1 MRQVIFI
8 MATKKYTFFTV
19 PFKAVS
25 LALFIGLTL
34 LSSCGGSEEKSEEK
48 EEFTLNEDY
57 YDFKGVSLSSYGI
70 NAMIML
76 PDETANIGAATKPE
90 IIHADG
96 DFKWDILV
104 GPNFQLHIEDYGD
117 YNDLVEVKKKE
128 LKEYDFVK
136 INYLINEKDLILYE
150 QTLLVKGSKKAAKS
164 VGVEHRSY
172 HVYGQKTIDGVTYE
186 LRSRDEGYEKVII
199 ELMAKSIKSFKP
211 IQK

>member
-1 MRQVIFI
+1 MTSKKSTVLIQSILSISMFL
-8 MATKKYTFFTV
+8 MAGIISF
-19 PFKAVS
+19 
-25 LALFIGLTL
+25 
-34 LSSCGGSEEKSEEK
+34 SCGGDTKEEK
-48 EEFTLNEDY
+48 EEEFSLNEDY
-57 YDFKGVSLSSYGI
+57 YDFKGISLADNGI
-70 NAMIML
+70 RAMIML

-90 IIHADG
+90 IIHAEG
-96 DFKWDILV
+96 DFKWDIHV
-104 GPNFQLHIEDYGD
+104 GPNFHLHIEDYGD

-150 QTLLVKGSKKAAKS
+150 QTLIVKGSKKAAKS

-199 ELMAKSIKSFKP
+199 ELMAKSIKSFKAVE
-211 IQK
+211 K

>member
-1 MRQVIFI
+1 MYQVIFI
-8 MATKKYTFFTV
+8 MPTKKYTFFSV
-19 PFKAVS
+19 PFIAIFS
-25 LALFIGLTL
+25 ALIIGLTL
-34 LSSCGGSEEKSEEK
+34 FSSCGSSEEKSEEK

-57 YDFKGVSLSSYGI
+57 YDFRGVSLSSFGI
-70 NAMIML
+70 NALIML
-76 PDETANIGAATKPE
+76 PDETANIGASIKPE

-96 DFKWDILV
+96 DFKWDIHV
-104 GPNFQLHIEDYGD
+104 GPNFQLHIEDFGD

-128 LKEYDFVK
+128 LEEYDFVK

-150 QTLLVKGSKKAAKS
+150 QTLLVKGKKEASKS

-172 HVYGQKTIDGVTYE
+172 HVYGQKMIDGVTYE